1 MFAEIFLV
9 QIRQKFREIHF
20 EVRIQGKK
28 IEKRVP
34 NFKIKEKKEIRG
46 EKIVGGG
53 ENFPN
58 LASNCVNL
66 LVWHAELAFNLFLIN
81 LFDDTYRIYSN

>member
-1 MFAEIFLV
+1 MFSEIFLV

-53 ENFPN
+53 REFSQ
-58 LASNCVNL
+58 LS
-66 LVWHAELAFNLFLIN
+66 I
-81 LFDDTYRIYSN
+81 